1 MVEQLHDNDDLDG
14 LLYWPLDEVRTD
26 VACPQCDQNLRGLRG
41 RVVSCPECGHRCD
54 IAALIGV
61 RWNYSWRHTPLVPLV
76 LSPASLAL
84 GSAILIGLYVAVTHF
99 LYLPAVGWDWAA
111 MGAGVL
117 WIVAMLRVRIVF
129 GDGQGWTLAAVGH
142 VMLLLITLS
151 VVAVVGL
158 IGVLLVTLQGP
169 EPWMNWVMWA
179 TLPGLVFAALPWWLI
194 LRWNRWIKL
203 TCLDRHLR
211 KAAMRIS
218 KT

>member
-1 MVEQLHDNDDLDG
+1 MPPVARPPCVVALCYADGVVEQLHDNDDLDG

-61 RWNYSWRHTPLVPLV
+61 RWNYSWLHTPLVSLV

-117 WIVAMLRVRIVF
+117 WIVAMLRVPIVF
-129 GDGQGWTLAAVGH
+129 GDGRGSQECGLRVRDD
-142 VMLLLITLS
+142 
-151 VVAVVGL
+151 VA
-158 IGVLLVTLQGP
+158 IIRPT
-169 EPWMNWVMWA
+169 
-179 TLPGLVFAALPWWLI
+179 
-194 LRWNRWIKL
+194 
-203 TCLDRHLR
+203 H
-211 KAAMRIS
+211 
-218 KT
+218 